1 MGLKVGGA
9 KVYVPGEGVV
19 PGITAGE
26 GVGEAVGALEGV
38 PGTTVGEGVET
49 LVEEVEGA
57 LKGVPPTIIGEGVG
71 TLWWE
76 RPWDCWQDR
85 ECSGPQWEKDWVK
98 HAPTA
103 STTNRS
109 RSSSHHGLTETPSN
123 APAALPRRSH
133 RSSHQQSHFFSNQC
147 PLIHHAHCGI
157 GR

>member
-49 LVEEVEGA
+49 LVEKVEGA

-76 RPWDCWQDR
+76 RQWDCWQ

-98 HAPTA
+98 H
-103 STTNRS
+103 S
-109 RSSSHHGLTETPSN
+109 EKE
-123 APAALPRRSH
+123 
-133 RSSHQQSHFFSNQC
+133 
-147 PLIHHAHCGI
+147 
-157 GR
+157 